1 MQFLKKEI
9 DDASNKVDLTEDL
22 INKLENEIIEWN
34 AFNKLCIRDEE
45 LYEIESLLEDFKN
58 DI

>member
-1 MQFLKKEI
+1 MQILKKE
-9 DDASNKVDLTEDL
+9 TEDL

-34 AFNKLCIRDEE
+34 AFNKLCLRDEE